1 VTLAAWLWG
10 AGPGLLATGVFALA
24 LRTFWF
30 ESNETFFHA
39 YSDIFLFAMVGAGAC
54 AVIHSLHAARRRAT
68 EETRSREQVLAVVA
82 HDLRNPLNAVMLSEQ
97 RLRSL
102 GDSVP
107 AEALDR
113 SLQTIR
119 RAVHRM
125 ETLLTDL
132 VDSTH
137 IQQGSLVLRRTTVAA
152 GSVVQEVS
160 ELFNESARDHGLAF
174 EADATPESAV
184 VDGDRERLVQVL
196 GNLIGNAIKFTP
208 AGGRVTLRAE
218 DRGVAVRFEVRD
230 TGRGIAAEHLPHI
243 FERYRTY
250 DAQGTGLGLF
260 IAQQLVRLHGGELR
274 VESEPGH
281 GARFWFDVRRG
292 DAVMAPTA

>member
-1 VTLAAWLWG
+1 MKVVERPRGGLIGYLLAAALAVSVTVGRLSLNGWFGHNHNRHLVFLPTVTLAAWLWG
-10 AGPGLLATGVFALA
+10 FGPGLLATGIFALG

-30 ESNETFFHA
+30 ESTESFFHA
-39 YSDIFLFAMVGAGAC
+39 YSDIFLFAIVGAGAC
-54 AVIHSLHAARRRAT
+54 AVIHSLHRARRRAN
-68 EETRSREQVLAVVA
+68 EETRSREQVLAIVA

-102 GDSVP
+102 GEDVP
-107 AEALDR
+107 ADALDR

-137 IQQGSLVLRRTTVAA
+137 IHQGSLVLHRKAVLA

-160 ELFNESARDHGLAF
+160 DLFNEAAREHGLSF
-174 EADATPESAV
+174 EAGATPESAV
-184 VDGDRERLVQVL
+184 VDGDRERLIQVL

-208 AGGRVTLRAE
+208 AGGRVTLRVEGRAE
-218 DRGVAVRFEVRD
+218 AVRF
-230 TGRGIAAEHLPHI
+230 
-243 FERYRTY
+243 
-250 DAQGTGLGLF
+250 
-260 IAQQLVRLHGGELR
+260 
-274 VESEPGH
+274 
-281 GARFWFDVRRG
+281 
-292 DAVMAPTA
+292 